1 MEKSGHIIRW
11 VRKNAWLLIALGA
24 YAALNGYLVSVHE
37 PWRDEAL
44 AWTIARD
51 LSPLGIIRQMSV
63 EGHPCLWYFLLLP
76 LTRAGL
82 PILSMCVLSCVLMVM
97 ATAIFLF
104 KSPFP
109 VWLRVLLIFTPLFT
123 YMYPVISRSYALVFL
138 FMICLAALEKKKWEK
153 PWLYCLFLGLLVQ
166 THVIMLG
173 MAGIMSLVFL
183 LQRIRRFYKEGMQSL
198 IRRLL
203 PLLLPLGS
211 FFWLLVQFAHL
222 QESASVEAVQL
233 TFTELLQRMWMVLPY
248 TMSMYM
254 HIDGIKAL
262 CLAGVVLAL
271 CIYGMIRR
279 HLFGETICFLGG
291 IGAQLVIYSTVNGP
305 TGQRALSWFLLF
317 LWYLWVCLDRVEEM
331 RRGDSDDRE
340 TEQAVLPGKVTARE
354 KDREYLTEES
364 CRPGECA
371 AKQNTE
377 QRKTVTNGGIK
388 GFLCRN
394 EFLLLSLPVLTVTVW
409 LCGVR
414 LYPYMIQDIHLPFS
428 DAGEVSKAI
437 EAVVPEN
444 GTVVMTDAAT
454 ASSVAAY
461 LTHKGIR
468 IFCPQQNTYV
478 TYTNWDSN
486 WNRQMTQAEMLEV
499 LAENGLS
506 QEGFYIVIDSG
517 NVVEDLQ
524 TEWWQLLYQTPGE
537 TVFHE
542 SFSLYYAPAL
552 E

>member
-1 MEKSGHIIRW
+1 MKKNRQICQWI
-11 VRKNAWLLIALGA
+11 RKNIWLIIALVA

-51 LSPLGIIRQMSV
+51 LSPLGIIRQMSI

-82 PILSMCVLSCVLMVM
+82 PILSMCVLSCALMV
-97 ATAIFLF
+97 AAAAVFLL

-123 YMYPVISRSYALVFL
+123 YMYPVISRSYALAFL
-138 FMICLAALEKKKWEK
+138 FMVCLAALEKKKWEK

-173 MAGIMSLVFL
+173 MAGVMSLVFL
-183 LQRIRRFYKEGMQSL
+183 VQRIYRFRKEGARHLMHN
-198 IRRLL
+198 LL

-211 FFWLLVQFAHL
+211 FFWLLVQFAHI
-222 QESASVEAVQL
+222 QDSASMEVERL
-233 TFTELLQRMWMVLPY
+233 SLLEFLHGLRQTLPY

-254 HIDGIKAL
+254 EIDTVKAM

-271 CIYGMIRR
+271 CIYGVIRW
-279 HLFGETICFLGG
+279 HLWGETICFIGG
-291 IGAQLVIYSTVNGP
+291 IGAQMVIYTGINGP
-305 TGQRALSWFLLF
+305 TSQRALTWFLIF
-317 LWYLWVCLDRVEEM
+317 LWYLWVCLDRVG
-331 RRGDSDDRE
+331 R
-340 TEQAVLPGKVTARE
+340 
-354 KDREYLTEES
+354 REYL
-364 CRPGECA
+364 
-371 AKQNTE
+371 
-377 QRKTVTNGGIK
+377 
-388 GFLCRN
+388 
-394 EFLLLSLPVLTVTVW
+394 LLLLPSLAVTMW
-409 LCGVR
+409 LCSVR
-414 LYPYMIQDIHLPFS
+414 LFPYMIKDMHMQFS
-428 DAGEVSKAI
+428 DAGEVAKAV

-486 WNRQMTQAEMLEV
+486 WNRHMTQAEMMEV
-499 LAENGLS
+499 LEENDLC
-506 QEGFYIVIDSG
+506 QDGFYIIIDRD
-517 NVVEDLQ
+517 NVVENLQ
-524 TEWWQLLYQTPGE
+524 TQGWQLLYQTPE
-537 TVFHE
+537 EAVFHE
-542 SFSLYYAPAL
+542 EFSFYYVPPEQASV

>member
-11 VRKNAWLLIALGA
+11 VRKNVWLLIALGA

-123 YMYPVISRSYALVFL
+123 YMYPVISRSYALAFL
-138 FMICLAALEKKKWEK
+138 FMICLAALEKKKWER
-153 PWLYCLFLGLLVQ
+153 PWMYCLFLGLLVQ

-198 IRRLL
+198 VRRLL
-203 PLLLPLGS
+203 PLLLPIGS

-262 CLAGVVLAL
+262 CLAGVVLAF

-331 RRGDSDDRE
+331 RRGDSDDR
-340 TEQAVLPGKVTARE
+340 
-354 KDREYLTEES
+354 
-364 CRPGECA
+364 
-371 AKQNTE
+371 
-377 QRKTVTNGGIK
+377 KTVTGGRIK

-394 EFLLLSLPVLTVTVW
+394 EFLLLSLPVLAVTIW

-506 QEGFYIVIDSG
+506 QDGFYIVVDSG
-517 NVVEDLQ
+517 SVVEDLQ
-524 TEWWQLLYQTPGE
+524 TEGWQLLYQTPSE